1 MAKEKKLVDVTDKV
15 LESSI
20 VTGKLRSF
28 EWMMKSN
35 KEPYI
40 WEGRGNDKGA
50 TKATKASKKRNR
62 DAKKTDRRY

>member
-1 MAKEKKLVDVTDKV
+1 MAKEKKLMDVTEKV

-20 VTGKLRSF
+20 ETGKLRSF

-40 WEGRGNDKGA
+40 WEGRGNDEGSA
-50 TKATKASKKRNR
+50 KAVKVSKERNR
-62 DAKKTDRRY
+62 DAKKTDRGY